1 MNGPLFI
8 IAFLFLGSILTH
20 FGAFLKHF
28 EAFLKHFE
36 AFLKRFFGF
45 WGVAFLWL
53 LGVFFVAHSLG

>member
-1 MNGPLFI
+1 VREMNGPLFI

-20 FGAFLKHF
+20 FG
-28 EAFLKHFE
+28 AFLKHFE